1 MLCSDIMA
9 NNVSSSTIIEIVDTI
24 KKIIF
29 VKKLLQ
35 LALQLAAFITTLK
48 IYIITIASNS
58 CVNFMIEK
66 LGTGRHSQKH

>member
-29 VKKLLQ
+29 VKKL
-35 LALQLAAFITTLK
+35 LQLAAFITTLK